1 MADRGVLCLCK
12 FFWIVILI
20 FLLRASITDNT
31 DFQFLFEII
40 KTNKISILMTE
51 MTFHEVVKH
60 LVSRELDKLRPL
72 CELDFRYAYKRLTG
86 ALLSDCKK
94 SALKEALKTRYNDYF
109 KGVCAS
115 NLKAQFLDGAALS
128 PALIFSAYAK
138 GEGFFSSEAKKEQ
151 FPDAFNFETL
161 KAQATRDNPL
171 ILVSKDKDFDNNYV
185 KSCPHISVVETFSEL
200 FSKLGLKAERDRFP
214 REKEVFAFLTKHTDA
229 IKDSLDTALS
239 GADLF
244 DDSLPAEHQRIY
256 INNFSAVEFPQ
267 DNPEMSVF
275 HEGSLIRAELT
286 LTARANVY
294 YRYTDYDSLVWDS
307 EDKLYIPAGDET
319 EGETEIDLTLD
330 ITLSLETDKAGK
342 PRKIKGLSVLD
353 NNLNMR
359 GNNHCF
365 VTLFPQHDEYGYK

>member
-1 MADRGVLCLCK
+1 MQV
-12 FFWIVILI
+12 
-20 FLLRASITDNT
+20 FLDSNIYLSVKGKLTENA

-40 KTNKISILMTE
+40 KTGKISVLMTE

-60 LVSRELDKLRPL
+60 LVSDEVKKLEPL
-72 CELDFRYAYKRLTG
+72 YEPDFRHAYERLTE
-86 ALLSDCKK
+86 APLPDYKK
-94 SALKEALKTRYNDYF
+94 SKVKEALKVRYNDYF
-109 KGVCAS
+109 KGICEA

-171 ILVSKDKDFDNNYV
+171 ILVSKDKDFDNSYV
-185 KSCPHISVVETFSEL
+185 KTCLHISVIKTFSEL

-214 REKEVFAFLTKHTDA
+214 REKEVFAFLTKHKDA

-239 GADLF
+239 GEDLF

-267 DNPEMSVF
+267 DSSEIDVF
-275 HEGSLIRAELT
+275 QEGDLIRAELT
-286 LTARANVY
+286 LTARAKIY
-294 YRYTDYDSLVWDS
+294 YRYTGYDSLVWDN
-307 EDKLYIPAGDET
+307 EDKIYIPAGDET

-330 ITLSLETDKAGK
+330 IALSIETDEAGK
-342 PRKIKGLSVLD
+342 PQKIRGLSVR
-353 NNLNMR
+353 NNNYYS
-359 GNNHCF
+359 